1 MKVNQIPYNS
11 LKIYSELIKDYQ
23 DENKGLIS
31 SITSFP
37 SIESLSSISDF
48 KLKEFS
54 NINRNNLIEVLKDQ
68 YRDIK
73 TSKNVEKNLNFL
85 SKKNGVT
92 VTTGH
97 QLSLMTGP
105 LYFIYKII
113 SIIKLS
119 NQLNNKKTGNHYIPI
134 FWMAS
139 EDHDFEEIRSFYFK
153 GRKIVWSQTSGGP
166 VGELSIEKLDC
177 LKLFIE
183 EELGASKSSMAI
195 KTIIKETY
203 FSAKTLSEATFGIVN
218 KLFSDYGLLIIDPN
232 SRKLKETMIPFFK
245 QELFHQNC
253 QKQVKIQIDSL
264 RKNYNKNYKPQ
275 VNPREINLFYITKG
289 ERNRILKT
297 NDGFKLSNSKITFTK
312 TEMKKELIEFPE
324 KFSPNVLIRPLYQE
338 VILPNIAYIGGTAE
352 ISYWLQLKA
361 FFDNQ
366 NIILPILIIRNSALL
381 VSSKISKRMAKLN
394 ISY

>member
-218 KLFSDYGLLIIDPN
+218 KLFSDYGL
-232 SRKLKETMIPFFK
+232 
-245 QELFHQNC
+245 
-253 QKQVKIQIDSL
+253 
-264 RKNYNKNYKPQ
+264 
-275 VNPREINLFYITKG
+275 
-289 ERNRILKT
+289 
-297 NDGFKLSNSKITFTK
+297 
-312 TEMKKELIEFPE
+312 
-324 KFSPNVLIRPLYQE
+324 
-338 VILPNIAYIGGTAE
+338 
-352 ISYWLQLKA
+352 
-361 FFDNQ
+361 
-366 NIILPILIIRNSALL
+366 
-381 VSSKISKRMAKLN
+381 
-394 ISY
+394 